1 VTGMSVGLRGELNR
15 TVGAE
20 DTALALGSGDLAV
33 LATPRLVAWAEAATC
48 GAVADAL
55 DPRQTTVG
63 TRVVFHHVRGSSI
76 GQQVKV
82 NAQLVRVEG
91 RVLRFDCTARSVSD
105 GTVLAHGELTRVV
118 VGRDRFIK
126 GLRKAD

>member
-1 VTGMSVGLRGELNR
+1 
-15 TVGAE
+15 
-20 DTALALGSGDLAV
+20 
-33 LATPRLVAWAEAATC
+33 
-48 GAVADAL
+48 L

-63 TRVVFHHVRGSSI
+63 TRVVLYHVRGSSI

-91 RVLRFDCTARSVSD
+91 RVLRFDVTARSVSD

-126 GLRKAD
+126 ELRKAD